1 MLVDANPDVVVVATG
16 AKPYRPPIEL
26 MGEPVVFDAWEVL
39 HGAILPRGHVVVMDW
54 RGDWIGIGV
63 ARVLAATG
71 HRVTLCVNGYGA
83 GEALQQYV
91 RDAQLAALARERITV
106 LPLVRLFGVDSDTV
120 YLQHVLTGEPVLI
133 EGISGV
139 VLSCGHQS
147 VADLLTDLQGIRQQV
162 FGVGDCMSPRT
173 VEEAVLEGLVVCS
186 AL

>member
-1 MLVDANPDVVVVATG
+1 
-16 AKPYRPPIEL
+16 
-26 MGEPVVFDAWEVL
+26 MGEPVVLDAWQVL
-39 HGAILPRGHVVVMDW
+39 RGDTPPGGHVVIVDW

-63 ARVLAATG
+63 ARVLAARG

-83 GEALQQYV
+83 GGALQQYV

-106 LPLVRLFGVDSDTV
+106 VPLVRLFGVDSDTA
-120 YLQHVLTGEPVLI
+120 YLQHVLTEEPILI

-147 VADLLTDLQGIRQQV
+147 VSGLLTGLQDLGRQAL
-162 FGVGDCMSPRT
+162 GVGDCMAPRT
-173 VEEAVLEGLVVCS
+173 VEEAVLEGLVTGS